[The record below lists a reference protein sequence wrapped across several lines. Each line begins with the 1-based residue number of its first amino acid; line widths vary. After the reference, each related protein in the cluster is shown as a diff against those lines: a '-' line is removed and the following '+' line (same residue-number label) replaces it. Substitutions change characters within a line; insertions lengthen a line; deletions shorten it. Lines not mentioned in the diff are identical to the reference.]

1 MSPVHCKGP
10 GREGAAG
17 STPCLSPVP
26 TWSLHIRTGAR
37 RGPGHPGEHRARA
50 RRPPTFTVAVAQ
62 VPAVGI
68 VGVVEA
74 VVERQP
80 RDAGQ
85 GVQQDQQQR
94 AHGARHG
101 CSARVS
107 GVRWEPGAGWQEK
120 KNKPVREACCRG
132 PEGPWVPAPTHS
144 LNRSLHSIFC
154 TAPPPPAGPDLTA
167 EETEGS
173 EPRSCPLGNRIPQA
187 RWARSEPTKPREEL
201 GEGTTSSEKITQGE
215 KAVSSFQMARLDL
228 KDCEQH
234 FLNDTEEPRLD

>member
-1 MSPVHCKGP
+1 M
-10 GREGAAG
+10 
-17 STPCLSPVP
+17 PCLSPVP
-26 TWSLHIRTGAR
+26 AWSLHIRAGAG
-37 RGPGHPGEHRARA
+37 RGPGHPAEHKARA

-107 GVRWEPGAGWQEK
+107 GARREPGAGWEEK
-120 KNKPVREACCRG
+120 KSKPVREACCREAG
-132 PEGPWVPAPTHS
+132 GPWVPAPTHS

-154 TAPPPPAGPDLTA
+154 TPPP
-167 EETEGS
+167 S
-173 EPRSCPLGNRIPQA
+173 RRPRSQSRGDRGEPAQVLPSGDRTPQA

-201 GEGTTSSEKITQGE
+201 GGGTMSSEKITQGD
-215 KAVSSFQMARLDL
+215 KAVSTVFRR
-228 KDCEQH
+228 H
-234 FLNDTEEPRLD
+234 V